1 MVEDD
6 SKAHQCRF
14 CYSSFTNDILK
25 KIKDDRDDVYCE
37 NCGDL
42 IKRVQIGY
50 INEPK
55 TITKTTSNIPF
66 VAKEPPQE
74 VLIDPDALLYPNG
87 RIFYDTDFPQIFKSN
102 FIIVFSSLVYF
113 YALHLEKEEKI
124 NMKELVITENIVN
137 EIHRRISPIHEKR
150 IKAEFVKNLHEITLD
165 EFELNLKK
173 QQKKFHDN
181 RQYQEDFIIYSRW
194 LIKRVLT
201 IISEKKPD
209 EQLTEFEYFI
219 LRDLKKLNMDS
230 PKVNSKP
237 KKTTYEKY
245 VELGKTREDLEFD
258 MTREEF
264 KILLQNRGSV
274 RPSHLKYRWRCT
286 KFGHTWDCTYNNIKL
301 GTKCP
306 QCPQRNSITYEDYLS
321 LTELREDINV
331 GMTRVEFYNAV
342 VNRGNI
348 NPSEIKLKWKCTKTP
363 HLWQAS
369 YHSVRSGNGC
379 SRCPKGSKVITY
391 KKCIELGN
399 SRDDL
404 YLDMTKKEFDNA
416 IEERGSLRPSSVKLR
431 WKCIKFGHTWN
442 TSYQHI
448 YIGKG
453 CAICFSTSYEKC
465 IELSESREDLNFDM
479 TREEFLNA
487 INDRGSKT
495 PNAVKLKWRCL
506 INSSHDWPAS
516 YNHIS
521 KGAGCPFCGER
532 FKIIGEQI
540 HYIIEYLSIK
550 YLKIKNCQ
558 VKHEVEVSSNRK
570 FRIDLMI
577 ERNKKFVDNIERN
590 QIVVDIPKN
599 IKKIAIDF
607 TFSLDTDKI
616 IKKCSKKYQNSE
628 RLLLIILI
636 REKQNKNAKEFH
648 QQILN
653 SHKIQNKENIKI
665 INYKDFLRFIDLTP
679 GMDKWR
685 ALTKTEKKILSKFIW
700 ARDLAM
706 NSIEFDSIFD
716 ELMEAGKK
724 YRYLLK

>member
-1 MVEDD
+1 
-6 SKAHQCRF
+6 
-14 CYSSFTNDILK
+14 
-25 KIKDDRDDVYCE
+25 
-37 NCGDL
+37 
-42 IKRVQIGY
+42 
-50 INEPK
+50 
-55 TITKTTSNIPF
+55 
-66 VAKEPPQE
+66 
-74 VLIDPDALLYPNG
+74 
-87 RIFYDTDFPQIFKSN
+87 
-102 FIIVFSSLVYF
+102 
-113 YALHLEKEEKI
+113 
-124 NMKELVITENIVN
+124 
-137 EIHRRISPIHEKR
+137 
-150 IKAEFVKNLHEITLD
+150 
-165 EFELNLKK
+165 
-173 QQKKFHDN
+173 
-181 RQYQEDFIIYSRW
+181 
-194 LIKRVLT
+194 
-201 IISEKKPD
+201 
-209 EQLTEFEYFI
+209 
-219 LRDLKKLNMDS
+219 MDS
-230 PKVNSKP
+230 LKVNSKP

-264 KILLQNRGSV
+264 KNALQNRGSV
-274 RPSHLKYRWRCT
+274 RPSWLKFRWRCT
-286 KFGHTWDCTYNNIKL
+286 QFGHTWGSRYQDIKS
-301 GTKCP
+301 GSRCP
-306 QCPQRNSITYEDYLS
+306 QCPYKNSITYEDYLT
-321 LTELREDINV
+321 LIEMREDINV

-348 NPSEIKLKWKCTKTP
+348 NPSEIKLKWKCTKKT
-363 HLWQAS
+363 HQWQAS

-379 SRCPKGSKVITY
+379 SCCPKGSKVITY

-431 WKCIKFGHTWN
+431 WKCVKFGHTWN

-465 IELSESREDLNFDM
+465 IELSESRTDLNFDM

-495 PNAVKLKWRCL
+495 PNAVQLKWRCL

-516 YNHIS
+516 YNRIS
-521 KGAGCPFCGER
+521 KGTGCPFCGER

-685 ALTKTEKKILSKFIW
+685 ALTKTEKNLLSKFIW